1 MDDAERTARILRA
14 VADAL
19 LVPVAKATG
28 LRPETVQTIVEGS
41 SVGAVKPGRRKRGRK
56 GSAFSREVGRAY
68 QRHASK
74 MKKKNGEF
82 RKGCSHAKCMK
93 AAHKE
98 VKRMMRKRK

>member
-19 LVPVAKATG
+19 LTPVAKATG
-28 LRPETVQTIVEGS
+28 LPSEAVQTFVEGATT
-41 SVGAVKPGRRKRGRK
+41 GAVKAARSPRKRRV
-56 GSAFSREVGRAY
+56 SAYQREFGRAY
-68 QRHASK
+68 RRHASK

-98 VKRMMRKRK
+98 VRRMMKGRR